1 VSSTADRIYYQ
12 LIASLASILGEE
24 RCIKQCLPIVE
35 EMAKDNVFYVRKEA
49 ASAIGSLAAVV
60 NRNVVVDKLVSNWFS
75 VSLHILVI
83 ISNLYIHFFDVI

>member
-1 VSSTADRIYYQ
+1 
-12 LIASLASILGEE
+12 LASILGEE

-60 NRNVVVDKLVSNWFS
+60 NRNVVVDKLVSIWFFC
-75 VSLHILVI
+75 LVT
-83 ISNLYIHFFDVI
+83 YPRYHFKPVYSFINVI